1 MIIDHKEITLRR
13 RAFNGLRVARIFH
26 RHAETPSFWRHNDSV
41 VGHDRMPGEKGKD
54 RSQKRRIWLA
64 VVILSLLFAAAAA
77 WKWTP
82 LADLIDT
89 NRLVAWAAS
98 LRESAARDLYVLGI
112 YIIGSILLV
121 PITVLIFVTAI
132 VFGPTIGIIYS
143 LLGCLAG
150 ALATYAIGYALGRD
164 FVQKL
169 IGPKW
174 QRIER
179 KISQTGI
186 VAVAT
191 LRLLPMA
198 PFTVVNVIA
207 GAFKVPLRDYI
218 LGSLVGLAPGII
230 VTNLFAHQ
238 VQSAIRNP
246 GFGVFVVLA
255 ALILVTILGTVW
267 LKRKFAAAVT

>member
-1 MIIDHKEITLRR
+1 
-13 RAFNGLRVARIFH
+13 
-26 RHAETPSFWRHNDSV
+26 
-41 VGHDRMPGEKGKD
+41 
-54 RSQKRRIWLA
+54 
-64 VVILSLLFAAAAA
+64 
-77 WKWTP
+77 
-82 LADLIDT
+82 
-89 NRLVAWAAS
+89 
-98 LRESAARDLYVLGI
+98 LYVLGI

-132 VFGPTIGIIYS
+132 VFGPTMGIIYS

-169 IGPKW
+169 VGPKW

-246 GFGVFVVLA
+246 GFGAFVVLA

-267 LKRKFAAAVT
+267 LKRKFASAVT